1 MVLAEQASMIPISD
15 NDPLP
20 AKSECRGRLGA
31 VHLLPVVALAVVGLL
46 AACSQEKI
54 NTVSKVD
61 RSNLPTM
68 RTVSVSTLISD
79 SGFTRYHITAPLWL
93 MLDEAQ
99 EPHWDFPEGLDMV
112 RYDND
117 KAEEATFR
125 SDSAKFFNA
134 KRLWRFDGN
143 VRMRN
148 VEGDRFV
155 TEQIFWDQ
163 QKGKVY
169 SDSFI
174 HIERI
179 DRTIEGVG
187 FESNEQMTEY
197 VIREVQGILPMP
209 VRRDSAVQATSS
221 ALPSDTVLHDTVA
234 VDAGA
239 SQRSRKQNKRES

>member
-1 MVLAEQASMIPISD
+1 MTKP
-15 NDPLP
+15 
-20 AKSECRGRLGA
+20 
-31 VHLLPVVALAVVGLL
+31 
-46 AACSQEKI
+46 
-54 NTVSKVD
+54 
-61 RSNLPTM
+61 
-68 RTVSVSTLISD
+68 
-79 SGFTRYHITAPLWL
+79 
-93 MLDEAQ
+93 
-99 EPHWDFPEGLDMV
+99 
-112 RYDND
+112 
-117 KAEEATFR
+117 
-125 SDSAKFFNA
+125 NA